1 MSSLVESSTI
11 RGWPISH
18 SRMPSSNPLTI
29 GITCYPLIGGSGILA
44 TALGSDLAERGHDVH
59 FFSSALPV
67 RLDLKQPRIFF
78 HEVVV
83 NEYSLFTYPDYTL
96 PLAVKMA
103 QIAREAQL
111 DVFHVHYAVPHAT
124 AAYLAVQM
132 LNGTIDRAPKI
143 VTTLHGTDTTL
154 LGQDPSYRPAIEHA
168 LSHSDAI
175 TTVSES
181 LRQET
186 LATFRLARPVEVIR
200 NFFVPAEKLRS
211 REEIRRELGLTSD
224 DFLVVHI
231 SNVRPLKRVD
241 LLLEAFAAARSKR
254 PLRLLI
260 LAGSSFEPYRPL
272 VEKLGLG
279 DRLTVKD
286 QVQDVEEY
294 LNAADAGLYT
304 SESESFGLSILE
316 TLFHGK
322 PVVAFRVGG
331 IPEVVVDGE
340 SGILHPFGD
349 VAALARSL
357 ARLADEPALA
367 RQLGEAGRRRA
378 EANFT
383 ANQIVPQYETLYG
396 RLVG

>member
-1 MSSLVESSTI
+1 MEDST
-11 RGWPISH
+11 R
-18 SRMPSSNPLTI
+18 LKV

-44 TALGSDLAERGHDVH
+44 TALGSELARRGHTVH

-67 RLDLKQPRIFF
+67 RLDLAQPGIFF

-83 NEYSLFTYPDYTL
+83 NQYSLFTYPDYTL

-103 QIAREAQL
+103 QIAREAEL

-132 LNGTIDRAPKI
+132 LGGAAARAPKI

-186 LATFRLARPVEVIR
+186 LSTFALDRPVEVIR
-200 NFFVPAEKLRS
+200 NFFVPSVRLRS
-211 REEIRRELGLTSD
+211 REEVRGELGLTNNE
-224 DFLVVHI
+224 FLVVHI
-231 SNVRPLKRVD
+231 SNVRPLKRID
-241 LLLEAFAAARSKR
+241 LLLQSFAAARSSR

-260 LAGSSFEPYRPL
+260 LAGSSFAPSEPFL
-272 VEKLGLG
+272 DQLGLR
-279 DRLTVKD
+279 DRVTVKE
-286 QVQDVEEY
+286 QVREVEEY

-316 TLFHGK
+316 TLFHSK

-331 IPEVVVDGE
+331 IPEVVIDGE
-340 SGILHPFGD
+340 TGFLHPFGETEA
-349 VAALARSL
+349 VARSIS
-357 ARLADEPALA
+357 RLADSPALA
-367 RQLGEAGRRRA
+367 RELGERGRRRA
-378 EANFT
+378 EENFT
-383 ANQIVPQYETLYG
+383 AERIVPRYEALY
-396 RLVG
+396 RRVVG